1 MKSRGVAFAASGA
14 GKAMGVRT
22 PLRGEEADNV
32 WGQRKNQFAMLLERS
47 NPETSHCLASHIRKS
62 ILLHNSHYIT
72 SAKGTALEKTEQEDA
87 GVLFIGAFHQSITP
101 DVAVLQP

>member
-1 MKSRGVAFAASGA
+1 
-14 GKAMGVRT
+14 MGVRT